1 MEDGIFLPWCS
12 SFPFTNLRTYII
24 SYALKSELWIRLS
37 GNGRKHFTSSFICNG
52 ISDRP
57 APAFQS
63 IRTWSKLQSCSFVLS
78 KILKTDSNSWS
89 TRTEPE
95 SLKTTF
101 HVLQDHGWFLGSV
114 LCRTITFSL
123 VKQQIKPSVI
133 TGKSSKWL
141 WTTWWRPQRCRH
153 QVWEIKKT
161 SSAHA
166 SLGYKL
172 NY

>member
-1 MEDGIFLPWCS
+1 MHWSLNSESGRVAMEGKKISLA
-12 SFPFTNLRTYII
+12 L
-24 SYALKSELWIRLS
+24 SYATESVIILHQSV
-37 GNGRKHFTSSFICNG
+37 
-52 ISDRP
+52 
-57 APAFQS
+57 PAFKFQS
-63 IRTWSKLQSCSFVLS
+63 VRTWSKLQSCSFVPS

-123 VKQQIKPSVI
+123 VKQHIKPSVI

-153 QVWEIKKT
+153 QVWVPVKRSVLRNKKT
-161 SSAHA
+161 CAHA

-172 NY
+172 KY